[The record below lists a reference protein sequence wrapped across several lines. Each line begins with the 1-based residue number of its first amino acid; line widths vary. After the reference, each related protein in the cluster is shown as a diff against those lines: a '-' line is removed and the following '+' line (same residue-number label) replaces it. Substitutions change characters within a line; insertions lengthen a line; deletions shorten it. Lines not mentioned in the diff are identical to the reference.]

1 MPARPDKSVRPISR
15 LVIAALV
22 AIGMLAIRPGPVA
35 AQRLLSRKS
44 PAAAAAK
51 KPDAVKVVPARTEPT
66 AEDAAAVP
74 TAEAPPAKAVAAE
87 AAPREETPEFTFTAE
102 PAVTSAALRPFLTG
116 DDWQDALLRFEQ
128 WLQVQALYDAE
139 QVKQMRAKFAA
150 RAKAA
155 STGDRKAFIK
165 EVDAKLE
172 ILYSSRTMKLQ
183 DQFAEI
189 LSAAAPAYAKKLRQP
204 LPDVVS
210 STPAQLR
217 EQLSRL
223 ALRHQSTV
231 EMHQTFDQ
239 MRQNK
244 IASNEATAEAR
255 HNERP
260 RPSAGQVASSS
271 SGPSKKRYTQ
281 ARDYYPPSGHSITYS
296 VIPAMP
302 MMTNSG
308 WAMFGGGV
316 AITMQRNR

>member
-22 AIGMLAIRPGPVA
+22 AIGMLAAGPGPVA

-51 KPDAVKVVPARTEPT
+51 KPDAVKVAPAPTEPT
-66 AEDAAAVP
+66 AEDAA
-74 TAEAPPAKAVAAE
+74 TAHPAE

-102 PAVTSAALRPFLTG
+102 PAVTSTALRPFLTG

-271 SGPSKKRYTQ
+271 SGSAKKRYTQ